1 METGK
6 VRFWNFWWTLTVI
19 SAVFTAVV
27 LVLEALGVFRDIGL
41 VLSGLGL
48 LLTLIS
54 GLTASTRSSLTEFR
68 REVAPRLDRID
79 TRLGDMTDR
88 LERIVRLLEERLPR
102 PAA

>member
-1 METGK
+1 METSE
-6 VRFWNFWWTLTVI
+6 VRFWNVWLTLTVI

-68 REVAPRLDRID
+68 RQVAPRLDRID

-88 LERIVRLLEERLPR
+88 LERIVRLLDERLPR